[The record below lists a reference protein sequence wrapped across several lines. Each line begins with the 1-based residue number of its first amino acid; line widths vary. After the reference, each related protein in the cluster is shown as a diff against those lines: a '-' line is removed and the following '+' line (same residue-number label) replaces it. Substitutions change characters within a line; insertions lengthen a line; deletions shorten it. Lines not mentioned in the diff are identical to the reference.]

1 MKQNPVIVF
10 VSSHEHA
17 ADFKAYSGYEVFAAP
32 TMRDALAQTL
42 FSYPDAI
49 IIDAAYDMLVADD
62 SYMHLRTI
70 EHPPIIVLSDMSL
83 RWERRGG
90 GQVVILPE
98 NTRFE
103 DLVQA
108 IEAISSEATSLPL

>member
-10 VSSHEHA
+10 VSSKERA
-17 ADFKAYSGYEVFAAP
+17 EEFMAVSNFEVFAAP

-49 IIDAAYDMLVADD
+49 VIDASYDMVVADD
-62 SYMHLRTI
+62 SYFHLRTI
-70 EHPPIIVLSDMSL
+70 EHPPLIVLSDMSL

-90 GQVVILPE
+90 GMVIILPE
-98 NTRFE
+98 TSSNDDICT
-103 DLVQA
+103 A
-108 IEAISSEATSLPL
+108 IQSLDTETSSLPL

>member
-10 VSSHEHA
+10 VSSKERA
-17 ADFKAYSGYEVFAAP
+17 EEFKMASGFEVFAAP
-32 TMRDALAQTL
+32 AMRDALAQTI

-49 IIDAAYDMLVADD
+49 IIDAAYDMVVADD

-70 EHPPIIVLSDMSL
+70 EHPPLIILSDMSL

-90 GQVVILPE
+90 GVVVILPE
-98 NTRFE
+98 NSNDE
-103 DLVQA
+103 DIVNSIYSLNN
-108 IEAISSEATSLPL
+108 ETSSLPL

>member
-10 VSSHEHA
+10 VSSQERA
-17 ADFKAYSGYEVFAAP
+17 EEFKTVSGYEVFAAP

-49 IIDAAYDMLVADD
+49 VIDSAYDMLVADD
-62 SYMHLRTI
+62 SYFHLRTI
-70 EHPPIIVLSDMSL
+70 EHPPLIVLSDMSL

-98 NTRFE
+98 NTSDDE
-103 DLVQA
+103 IADA
-108 IEAISSEATSLPL
+108 IQAISSEATSLPL

>member
-1 MKQNPVIVF
+1 MKQSPVIVF
-10 VSSHEHA
+10 VSSREHA
-17 ADFKAYSGYEVFAAP
+17 AEFKQFSGYEVFAAP
-32 TMRDALAQTL
+32 TMRDALAQTI

-62 SYMHLRTI
+62 SYMHLRSI
-70 EHPPIIVLSDMSL
+70 EHPPLIVLSDMSL
-83 RWERRGG
+83 RWERHGG

-98 NTRFE
+98 NTSHE

-108 IEAISSEATSLPL
+108 IEALHDAATALPL